1 MKGNDFLDYEGLTK
15 YHDRLVES
23 VDEKI
28 TSAKKQLE
36 RKDQDLLDYEIR
48 PISGTVGII
57 QGELNEMQ
65 NVHKAIS
72 EILNVFYDNITWQD
86 E

>member
-28 TSAKKQLE
+28 AIVKKQLE
-36 RKDQDLLDYEIR
+36 RKDQELLD
-48 PISGTVGII
+48 TVGVI
-57 QGELNEMQ
+57 QGEMDEMQ
-65 NVHKAIS
+65 NIHKAIS
-72 EILNVFYDNITWQD
+72 GILNVFNDNITWQD

>member
-23 VDEKI
+23 IDEKI
-28 TSAKKQLE
+28 AHAKKQLE
-36 RKDQDLLDYEIR
+36 KKDQELLYYEIR
-48 PISGTVGII
+48 PISGTVGVL
-57 QGELNEMQ
+57 QEEM
-65 NVHKAIS
+65 NTTHKAIS
-72 EILNVFYDNITWQD
+72 GILNVFHDNIKWQD

>member
-23 VDEKI
+23 VDERI
-28 TSAKKQLE
+28 ASAKKQLE
-36 RKDQDLLDYEIR
+36 RKDQELLDYEIR
-48 PISGTVGII
+48 PISGAVGVL
-57 QGELNEMQ
+57 QEEVNV
-65 NVHKAIS
+65 VHKAIS
-72 EILNVFYDNITWQD
+72 GILNMFHDNITWQD

>member
-28 TSAKKQLE
+28 ATVKKQLE
-36 RKDQDLLDYEIR
+36 RKDQELLDYEIR
-48 PISGTVGII
+48 PISGTVGVL
-57 QGELNEMQ
+57 QEQVN

-72 EILNVFYDNITWQD
+72 GILNMFHDNITWQD

>member
-23 VDEKI
+23 IDEKI
-28 TSAKKQLE
+28 AITKKQLE
-36 RKDQDLLDYEIR
+36 RKDQELDFEIR
-48 PISGTVGII
+48 SISGTVGVI
-57 QGELNEMQ
+57 QEEINDA
-65 NVHKAIS
+65 HKAIS
-72 EILNVFYDNITWQD
+72 GILNVFHDNITWQD

>member
-23 VDEKI
+23 IDEKI
-28 TSAKKQLE
+28 EHARKQLE
-36 RKDQDLLDYEIR
+36 RKDQELEYEIGST
-48 PISGTVGII
+48 SGAVGVI
-57 QGELNEMQ
+57 QEEM
-65 NVHKAIS
+65 NSVHKAIS
-72 EILNVFYDNITWQD
+72 GILNVFHDNITWQD

>member
-23 VDEKI
+23 IDGQI
-28 TSAKKQLE
+28 TSVKQQLE
-36 RKDQDLLDYEIR
+36 RRDQELLDYEIR
-48 PISGTVGII
+48 PISATVGII
-57 QGELNEMQ
+57 QEEM
-65 NVHKAIS
+65 NATHKAIS
-72 EILNVFYDNITWQD
+72 GILNVFHDNITWQD

>member
-28 TSAKKQLE
+28 ASAKKQLE
-36 RKDQDLLDYEIR
+36 RKDQELLDYEIR
-48 PISGTVGII
+48 PISGAVGVI
-57 QGELNEMQ
+57 QDEMDEMQ
-65 NVHKAIS
+65 NIYKAIS
-72 EILNVFYDNITWQD
+72 GILNVFHDNLTWQD